1 MTALEEDSWSTASLR
16 RPVVVGVDDR
26 AASRVA
32 LDWAI
37 DEASRHQ
44 LPLHILRACQIP
56 PSSRVGPDEDTADGA
71 TPAALEEAVARAFAL
86 APLLEVV
93 TETPVADPSVALVE
107 ASKKASCL
115 VVGARGRGAL
125 AGAIL
130 GTTSLDVASH
140 ADCPVVVVRELPGPA
155 ATPPRVVVGADG
167 SEASAGAIG
176 YAFAQAAERLVPL
189 TVVHVATPD
198 VDGTRSTLKLTGSNL
213 LALSQREQAIAAE
226 EIAGWSEKY
235 PDVRVYRHVLSGHP
249 VKALVDHSQGAELLV
264 VGSRGRSG
272 LPGMLLG
279 SVSQG
284 VLRHAHCPVAVV
296 RAGGASKRVRS

>member
-1 MTALEEDSWSTASLR
+1 MSTARLR

-26 AASRVA
+26 ATSRVA

-37 DEASRHQ
+37 DEASRHRV
-44 LPLHILRACQIP
+44 PLHILRACQVP
-56 PSSRVGPDEDTADGA
+56 PSSRVGPDEDTADRA
-71 TPAALEEAVARAFAL
+71 TPAALEEDVARAFAL

-93 TETPVADPSVALVE
+93 AETPVAQPSVALVD

-130 GTTSLDVASH
+130 GTTSLDVASR

-167 SEASAGAIG
+167 SEGSAGAIG

-198 VDGTRSTLKLTGSNL
+198 VDGTHSALRLTGSNL
-213 LALSQREQAIAAE
+213 LALSQHEQALAAE

-235 PDVRVYRHVLSGHP
+235 PDVPVNRHVLRGHP
-249 VKALVDHSQGAELLV
+249 IKALVDHSEGAELLV

-272 LPGMLLG
+272 FAGMLLG

-284 VLRHAHCPVAVV
+284 VLHHAHCPVAVV
-296 RAGGASKRVRS
+296 RRSSKV